1 MQRYLGIMLICK
13 VAVVDFPPRPP
24 MTSVV
29 LGDCLGF
36 PWKTF
41 PSTYW
46 KVVLILRDNCSPHCV
61 SWKLFSKEG
70 KHCRTQQPTKLQNN
84 NQPNC
89 RTTTNQIA
97 ECGAQ
102 FHGTHLGYNSY
113 TSISEII
120 REESAMP
127 IRARGIC
134 GWKECQPSQWSWHFQ
149 FGNLIL
155 PLSKPNSPAWAG
167 MLAKL

>member
-1 MQRYLGIMLICK
+1 MQRYLGVMLICK

-24 MTSVV
+24 RTSVV
-29 LGDCLGF
+29 LGACLGF

-41 PSTYW
+41 PLHTEKLSLYSEII
-46 KVVLILRDNCSPHCV
+46 VVLTVYHENYFQKRGSIVEH
-61 SWKLFSKEG
+61 
-70 KHCRTQQPTKLQNN
+70 N

-102 FHGTHLGYNSY
+102 FHGTHLGYNSH

-120 REESAMP
+120 REESAMT
-127 IRARGIC
+127 IRARGI
-134 GWKECQPSQWSWHFQ
+134 SD
-149 FGNLIL
+149 
-155 PLSKPNSPAWAG
+155 
-167 MLAKL
+167 